1 MDIEIEYS
9 MSSMLNISCLF
20 HTPNIIYNLG
30 KDLVQQTCKS
40 KKAFRFEL
48 MPKGSHIRSMKQ
60 FCGCARF
67 VFNKAL
73 AYQKELYETDKTTK
87 FSYTRLANFL
97 PVWKKEYPWLKDCH
111 SQVLQQSL
119 KDLESAY
126 KNFFAKR
133 TNFPQF
139 KRKSGRNSFR
149 YPQGI
154 KLEEQNNRIY
164 LPKLGW
170 IRYRKSQA
178 ISGKIKN
185 VTVSQRTG
193 KWYVSIQ
200 TEQETTN
207 PLSTAQTAVGIDMG
221 IACFATLS
229 DGSCYEPSNSFRH
242 HQKTLRKAQQAMSR
256 KQKFSSNWQ
265 KAKTRVQKIHN
276 RIADIRKDYLHKIS
290 TTISKS
296 HAIVCIED
304 LQIKNMSK
312 SASGTKETP
321 GRNVSAKS
329 GLNKSILDQGW
340 HEFRRQ
346 LEYKLAWNGGILITV
361 PPKNTSRT
369 CPECGYISAEN
380 RQTQAGFRCMSCG
393 FEENADLVG
402 AINILRAGHAQIAC
416 EVNGAV
422 MQSAAGTHRRDQ
434 STRALA
440 Q

>member
-1 MDIEIEYS
+1 MQ
-9 MSSMLNISCLF
+9 
-20 HTPNIIYNLG
+20 
-30 KDLVQQTCKS
+30 V

-48 MPKGSHIRSMKQ
+48 MPKSSHIHSMKQ
-60 FCGCARF
+60 FSGCARF

-97 PVWKKEYPWLKDCH
+97 PVWKKESPWLKDCH

-133 TNFPQF
+133 TNFSQF

-185 VTVSQRTG
+185 VTVSLRTG
-193 KWYVSIQ
+193 KWTISIQ

-207 PLSTAQTAVGIDMG
+207 PLPTAQTAVGIDMG
-221 IACFATLS
+221 IARFATLS
-229 DGSCYEPSNSFRH
+229 DGSYYEPSNSFRH

-256 KQKFSSNWQ
+256 KQKFSRNWQ
-265 KAKTRVQKIHN
+265 KAKTKVQKIHN
-276 RIADIRKDYLHKIS
+276 RIADIRKDSLHKIS
-290 TTISKS
+290 TTISKN

-304 LQIKNMSK
+304 L
-312 SASGTKETP
+312 
-321 GRNVSAKS
+321 
-329 GLNKSILDQGW
+329 
-340 HEFRRQ
+340 
-346 LEYKLAWNGGILITV
+346 
-361 PPKNTSRT
+361 
-369 CPECGYISAEN
+369 
-380 RQTQAGFRCMSCG
+380 
-393 FEENADLVG
+393 
-402 AINILRAGHAQIAC
+402 
-416 EVNGAV
+416 
-422 MQSAAGTHRRDQ
+422 
-434 STRALA
+434 
-440 Q
+440 